1 MVKTL
6 STMLPLKTPLPGFQ
20 LPDAVTGT
28 VFSTEQLPQ
37 DHGVVV
43 MFICNHCPYVIHL
56 QDALTRFVQEHVR
69 APVSFVAVNSN
80 DVDKYPQDGPE
91 HMKTLAEELN
101 WNFPF
106 CLDEDQQLA
115 KTFQAACTPDFFV
128 FDQDKTLYYRGQFDA
143 SRPKNDEPITG
154 NDLRDALTRMLAGE
168 PSPQEQTPSMGCNIK
183 WKEGNAPSYFPAG

>member
-6 STMLPLKTPLPGFQ
+6 STMLPLGTELPHFQ
-20 LPDAVTGT
+20 LADAVSGSEFNSDT
-28 VFSTEQLPQ
+28 LPSN
-37 DHGVVV
+37 HGVVV

-56 QDALTRFVQEHVR
+56 QDALTRFAQEHVR
-69 APVSFVAVNSN
+69 APVSFVAINSN
-80 DVDKYPQDGPE
+80 DVENYPQDGPE

-101 WNFPF
+101 WSFPF

-128 FDQDKTLYYRGQFDA
+128 FDQDKKLYYRGQFDA

-154 NDLRDALTRMLAGE
+154 NDLRNALTRMLAGE
-168 PSPQEQTPSMGCNIK
+168 PPPEEQQPSMGCNIK
-183 WKEGNAPSYFPAG
+183 WKAGNAPSYFPAS